1 MLTTMMNI
9 KSFLYSLIL
18 MMVLQTG
25 IVAADVHHIV
35 FDEQD
40 NHSLIDPI
48 ADDSSDDTH
57 MDTDQHQCGHSHCV
71 HFVAVPHMVNI
82 LVSSFKDTFFV
93 RYQSLAISGSIS
105 SMYRPPKA

>member
-1 MLTTMMNI
+1 MMNI

-25 IVAADVHHIV
+25 IVAADVHHII

-48 ADDSSDDTH
+48 ADDSPDSVH
-57 MDTDQHQCGHSHCV
+57 MDADQHQCGHSHCV
-71 HFVAVPHMVNI
+71 HFVAVPHVVNI
-82 LVSSFKDTFFV
+82 PLSLFKDTFFSP
-93 RYQSLAISGSIS
+93 YQYTPVSGSVS